1 MFPSDPPVRIPPAP
15 LRKEE
20 AKFPWCTLPVL
31 EVQFPIATEVAS
43 GPIRNSSSEES
54 GTTRAFGLSSRRF
67 QGWDRRIGR
76 LHPVAPDLSQ
86 ERGLLYLFVLT
97 PVCVIRTEVHIC
109 RNTVEGGNT
118 GAKTLV
124 ASRLGCRALPLFIR
138 NIVDMQIRS
147 MTFSKCE
154 FAGNYNRPMLRSMP
168 PSWYVSI
175 CASLITP
182 IPICVLKDIH
192 ACLSRHHRP
201 VKTSLKQTL
210 SSAAIRSAFCH
221 RAKVL

>member
-97 PVCVIRTEVHIC
+97 PVCVIRTEAHIC

-154 FAGNYNRPMLRSMP
+154 FADNYNRPMLRSMP

-175 CASLITP
+175 CAFTYHADSHL
-182 IPICVLKDIH
+182 CVKGY
-192 ACLSRHHRP
+192 SRMF
-201 VKTSLKQTL
+201 VTALQTCKTSLKQTL

-221 RAKVL
+221 RAKVP